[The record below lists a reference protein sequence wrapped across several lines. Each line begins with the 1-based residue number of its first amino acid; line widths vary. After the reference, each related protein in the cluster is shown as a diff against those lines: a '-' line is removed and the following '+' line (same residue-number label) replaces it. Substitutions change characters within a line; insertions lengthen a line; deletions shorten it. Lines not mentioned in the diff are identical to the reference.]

1 MKQKKKDSVNEQQ
14 DRAPWRPFTSGNGL
28 LSPTVVGCV
37 TAPCPQGAHP
47 QVAGLS
53 LISIS
58 CKFLLFSVRVR
69 APKLERTNSPKRI
82 LGFIHTVAYAGS
94 LS

>member
-1 MKQKKKDSVNEQQ
+1 MASVHKRQ
-14 DRAPWRPFTSGNGL
+14 WSF
-28 LSPTVVGCV
+28 SPTMVGCV
-37 TAPCPQGAHP
+37 IAPCPQGAHP

-82 LGFIHTVAYAGS
+82 LGFITRWHMQGCYPDLHTRQAPDAS
-94 LS
+94 RKRRE